1 MNIIHNAFKYLR
13 ERQPPVIRV
22 LHITILCSV
31 LSQIIVSNFMGF
43 TDNGEVS
50 KKTIEYYGTWVHIST
65 GLSLLP
71 IAFLFIYVELK
82 RHGIKYFFP
91 YFYGYGNF
99 FQLKEDLKQLKQFEL
114 PEPSAYGIAAIVQ
127 GLGLGALTLVVL
139 SGLTWFISWIFVAPW
154 ADNIKELHKILTGL
168 IEAYVVGH
176 GGMGLLHL
184 FFQRR
189 TQKTANTSFE

>member
-1 MNIIHNAFKYLR
+1 MQIIHIALEYIR
-13 ERQPPVIRV
+13 ERQPPVVRI
-22 LHITILCSV
+22 LHITILCLV

-43 TDNGEVS
+43 ADNGEVS
-50 KKTIEYYGTWVHIST
+50 KKTIEYYGTWIHIST

-71 IAFLFIYVELK
+71 IAFVFIYVELK

-91 YFYGYGNF
+91 YFCGNF
-99 FQLKEDLKQLKQFEL
+99 FQLKEDLQQLRQFEL

-127 GLGLGALTLVVL
+127 GLGLGALTLVIL
-139 SGLTWFISWIFVAPW
+139 SGLTWFISWIYMAPW
-154 ADNIKELHKILTGL
+154 ADSIKEFHELLTGL

-184 FFQRR
+184 FFQL
-189 TQKTANTSFE
+189 KNPK

>member
-1 MNIIHNAFKYLR
+1 MHIIHIALEYIR
-13 ERQPPVIRV
+13 ERQPPVVRI
-22 LHITILCSV
+22 LHITILCLV

-50 KKTIEYYGTWVHIST
+50 KKTIEYYGTWIHIST

-71 IAFLFIYVELK
+71 IAFVFIYVELK

-91 YFYGYGNF
+91 YFYSNF
-99 FQLKEDLKQLKQFEL
+99 FQLKEDFQQLRQFEL

-127 GLGLGALTLVVL
+127 GLGLGALTLVIL
-139 SGLTWFISWIFVAPW
+139 SGLTWFISWIYMAPW
-154 ADNIKELHKILTGL
+154 ADSIKEFHELLTGL

-184 FFQRR
+184 FFL
-189 TQKTANTSFE
+189 KNPKNC

>member
-1 MNIIHNAFKYLR
+1 MHIIQIALEYLG
-13 ERQPPVIRV
+13 ERQPPVVRN
-22 LHITILCSV
+22 LHITILCLV

-50 KKTIEYYGTWVHIST
+50 KKTIEYYGTWIHICT

-71 IAFLFIYVELK
+71 IAFVFIYVELK

-91 YFYGYGNF
+91 YFYGNF
-99 FQLKEDLKQLKQFEL
+99 SQLKEDLKQLKQFEL
-114 PEPSAYGIAAIVQ
+114 PEPSAYGMAAIVQ
-127 GLGLGALTLVVL
+127 GLGLGALTLVIL
-139 SGLTWFISWIFVAPW
+139 SGSTWFISWIYMAPW
-154 ADNIKELHKILTGL
+154 ADSIKELHKLLTGL

-184 FFQRR
+184 FFRLKN
-189 TQKTANTSFE
+189 QKDR

>member
-1 MNIIHNAFKYLR
+1 VHIIQIALEYLR
-13 ERQPPVIRV
+13 ERQPPVVRN
-22 LHITILCSV
+22 LHITILCLV

-50 KKTIEYYGTWVHIST
+50 KKTIEYYGTWIHICT

-71 IAFLFIYVELK
+71 IAFVFIYVELK

-91 YFYGYGNF
+91 YFYGNF
-99 FQLKEDLKQLKQFEL
+99 SQLKEDLKQLKQFEL
-114 PEPSAYGIAAIVQ
+114 PEPSAYGMAAIVQ
-127 GLGLGALTLVVL
+127 GLGLGALTLVIL
-139 SGLTWFISWIFVAPW
+139 SGSTWFISWIYMAPW
-154 ADNIKELHKILTGL
+154 ADSIKELHKLLTGL

-184 FFQRR
+184 FFRLKN
-189 TQKTANTSFE
+189 QKDR

>member
-1 MNIIHNAFKYLR
+1 MHIIYKALEYLR
-13 ERQPPVIRV
+13 ERQPPVVRI
-22 LHITILCSV
+22 LHITILCLV

-50 KKTIEYYGTWVHIST
+50 KNTIEYYGTWIHIST

-71 IAFLFIYVELK
+71 IAFVFIYVELK
-82 RHGIKYFFP
+82 RHGIKYFCP
-91 YFYGYGNF
+91 YCYGNF

-114 PEPSAYGIAAIVQ
+114 PEPSAYGLAAIVQ
-127 GLGLGALTLVVL
+127 GLGLGALTLVIL
-139 SGLTWFISWIFVAPW
+139 AGLTWFISWIYMAPW
-154 ADNIKELHKILTGL
+154 ADSIRELHKLLTGL

-184 FFQRR
+184 FFQLKN
-189 TQKTANTSFE
+189 QKNC